1 MGALD
6 DGGLSMAP
14 NVENLV
20 LEQLRLIRGDIQALD
35 EKLTALM
42 DGLEAKVD
50 DLAARAQSTV
60 GVLFGLGG
68 YIRSID
74 TRVEHIEEKLGA

>member
-1 MGALD
+1 MNE
-6 DGGLSMAP
+6 

-20 LEQLRLIRGDIQALD
+20 LEQLRLIRADIQGLD
-35 EKLTALM
+35 DKLSARI

-50 DLAARAQSTV
+50 NLAVRAQSTE

-68 YIRSID
+68 YVRSID
-74 TRVEHIEEKLGA
+74 ERVEHIEVKLGIE

>member
-1 MGALD
+1 MNE
-6 DGGLSMAP
+6 

-20 LEQLRLIRGDIQALD
+20 LEQLRLIRADIQGLD
-35 EKLTALM
+35 DKLSARI

-50 DLAARAQSTV
+50 NLAVRAQSTE

-68 YIRSID
+68 YVRSID
-74 TRVEHIEEKLGA
+74 ERVEHIEAKLGIE

>member
-1 MGALD
+1 MNE
-6 DGGLSMAP
+6 

-20 LEQLRLIRGDIQALD
+20 LEQLRLIRTDIQKLD
-35 EKLTALM
+35 DKLSRRI

-50 DLAARAQSTV
+50 GLALRAQSTE

-68 YIRSID
+68 YVRSID
-74 TRVEHIEEKLGA
+74 ERVEHIEAKLGIE

>member
-1 MGALD
+1 MNE
-6 DGGLSMAP
+6 

-20 LEQLRLIRGDIQALD
+20 LEQLRLIRSDIQRLD
-35 EKLTALM
+35 DKLSARI

-50 DLAARAQSTV
+50 NLAVRAQSTE

-68 YIRSID
+68 YVRSID
-74 TRVEHIEEKLGA
+74 ERVEHIEAKLGVE

>member
-1 MGALD
+1 MNE
-6 DGGLSMAP
+6 

-20 LEQLRLIRGDIQALD
+20 LEQLRLIRQDIQGLD
-35 EKLTALM
+35 DKLSARI

-50 DLAARAQSTV
+50 NLAVRAQSTE

-68 YIRSID
+68 YVRSID
-74 TRVEHIEEKLGA
+74 ERVEHIEAKLGIE

>member
-1 MGALD
+1 MNE
-6 DGGLSMAP
+6 

-20 LEQLRLIRGDIQALD
+20 LEQLRLIRSDIQGLD
-35 EKLTALM
+35 DKLSARI

-50 DLAARAQSTV
+50 NLAVRAQSTE

-68 YIRSID
+68 YVRSID
-74 TRVEHIEEKLGA
+74 ERVEHIEIKLGIE

>member
-1 MGALD
+1 MNE
-6 DGGLSMAP
+6 

-20 LEQLRLIRGDIQALD
+20 LEQLRLIRSDIQGLD
-35 EKLTALM
+35 DKLSARI

-50 DLAARAQSTV
+50 NLAVRAQSTE

-68 YIRSID
+68 YVRSID
-74 TRVEHIEEKLGA
+74 ERVEHIEVKLGVE

>member
-1 MGALD
+1 MNE
-6 DGGLSMAP
+6 

-20 LEQLRLIRGDIQALD
+20 LEQLRLIRSDIQRLD
-35 EKLTALM
+35 DKLSARI

-50 DLAARAQSTV
+50 NLAVRAQSTE

-68 YIRSID
+68 YVRSID
-74 TRVEHIEEKLGA
+74 ERVEHIEVKLGVE

>member
-1 MGALD
+1 MNE
-6 DGGLSMAP
+6 

-20 LEQLRLIRGDIQALD
+20 LEQLRLIRSDIQGLD
-35 EKLTALM
+35 DKLSARI

-50 DLAARAQSTV
+50 NLAVRAQSTE

-68 YIRSID
+68 FVRSID
-74 TRVEHIEEKLGA
+74 NRVEHIEAKLGIE